1 MINIT
6 KKSILSIMVL
16 TLFCVQRAQAVS
28 YEITDGIGKNLNGE
42 IVDFSVLHQN
52 ENYYLFTQNNKNI
65 IQVLDLKNGTPL
77 PISNVDQNFTEI
89 KFAPYVTVYDNMNT
103 IIDKFYDTFGRM
115 GISNTEMRYVNIIF
129 SDDVDKAIWTGEN
142 IGINSAYA
150 NSLDILAHEYTHSI
164 IQEEIGTIKL
174 TGETG
179 ALEESL
185 ADIFAS
191 IVDGNFTIG
200 EGLGNDKILRSLSNP
215 SKYNQPMHMND
226 YVYTEDDYD
235 GVHINNGIP
244 NYAFYRTYME
254 IGSEKTA
261 QIYYNTFI
269 NKFNSDSQFTD
280 FKNGL
285 IEVAND
291 LYSKDEAEKIESI
304 WSSLGVQ

>member
-1 MINIT
+1 M
-6 KKSILSIMVL
+6 LL
-16 TLFCVQRAQAVS
+16 TLFCVQHVQAAS
-28 YEITDGIGKNLNGE
+28 YEITDGTGKNLNGE
-42 IVDFSVLHQN
+42 VVDFSILHQN
-52 ENYYLFTQNNKNI
+52 ENYYLFTQNNTNI
-65 IQVLDLKNGTPL
+65 IQILDLKNGVPT
-77 PISNVDQNFTEI
+77 PISNVDQNFTDI

-103 IIDKFYDTFGRM
+103 ITNEFFDNFGRM

-129 SDDVDKAIWTGEN
+129 SDNVDNAIWTGEN

-185 ADIFAS
+185 ADVFAS

-200 EGLGNDKILRSLSNP
+200 EGLGNDQILRSLSNP

-226 YVYTEDDYD
+226 YVYTEDGYD

-244 NYAFYRTYME
+244 NYAFYKTYIE
-254 IGSEKTA
+254 IGPEKTE
-261 QIYYNTFI
+261 QIYYNTLI
-269 NKFNSDSQFTD
+269 NKFNVDSQFKD
-280 FKNGL
+280 FKNDL
-285 IEVAND
+285 IEVANNQ
-291 LYSKDEAEKIESI
+291 YSKDEADKIESI
-304 WSSLGVQ
+304 WNSLGVR